1 MTLSKIFLQIEEE
14 FWIGDGLEIAIGIF
28 SIVLFALAITAY
40 RNTKIK
46 KILFAAAAF
55 GLFAVQLIVDP
66 LEDYVEFLEEQYIDI
81 IVPLITL
88 AILILFFVA
97 IVKKQ

>member
-1 MTLSKIFLQIEEE
+1 MIFSKIALQIEEA
-14 FWIGDGLEIAIGIF
+14 FGIGDGLEIAIGVF

-55 GLFAVQLIVDP
+55 GLFAIQLLVDS
-66 LEDYVEFLEEQYIDI
+66 LEDYVGFLEEQYVDI
-81 IVPLITL
+81 LVPFITL
-88 AILILFFVA
+88 AILVLFFVA
-97 IVKKQ
+97 IVRKR